1 MSHVSQLL
9 ESRRA
14 RTGRWVAAAL
24 IVCALHAGGLAL
36 ALMQPD
42 EEEAAD
48 SPAGALTVE
57 LAPLPAPKPV
67 DSPDVAHGP
76 EQQVAKLTPEASKPV
91 VEKVEKDVPP
101 VEPSPAP
108 KPEVALPKPKPDEKE
123 ETKEEAR
130 EAAPAEAVPQQQD
143 RDVPITTAP
152 PRVEA
157 PPAASSP
164 PKGGLSP
171 IVARLHASWKKAV
184 SKHMQRFKRYPRAA
198 RGLRGSAIV
207 RFVLDRSGRV
217 TLAEIIKSSGSPIL
231 DQEALATVR
240 RASPMPAPP
249 SEVGE
254 PYLEFKPIQ
263 FDYK

>member
-9 ESRRA
+9 EPRRT
-14 RTGRWVAAAL
+14 RIGRWVAATV
-24 IVCALHAGGLAL
+24 IVCGLHAGGLAL
-36 ALMQPD
+36 ALMQGP
-42 EEEAAD
+42 EEETAD
-48 SPAGALTVE
+48 DPAGALTVE

-91 VEKVEKDVPP
+91 VEKVEEDIPP
-101 VEPSPAP
+101 VAPSPAP
-108 KPEVALPKPKPDEKE
+108 EPEVALPKPKPEEKE
-123 ETKEEAR
+123 HPKEEAK
-130 EAAPAEAVPQQQD
+130 EAAPSEPVPQQQD

-157 PPAASSP
+157 RPAASSA
-164 PKGGLSP
+164 PKSGLSP
-171 IVARLHASWKKAV
+171 VVARLHASWQKAV
-184 SKHMQRFKRYPRAA
+184 SKHMQRFKRYPPAA

-231 DQEALATVR
+231 DREALATVR
-240 RASPMPAPP
+240 RASPMPVPP
-249 SEVGE
+249 SEVE
-254 PYLEFKPIQ
+254 ERYLEFKPIR
-263 FDYK
+263 FDYE